1 MSMGNIESYH
11 QLVEDKIAK
20 KVIGKK
26 LYDGFMKKLTA
37 FTEEHGEGATHLALN
52 EGDFYDVDDEDEDW
66 QELDKAYEAL
76 RDAFEEKTG
85 MSISYVYLS
94 GDGDCYD
101 DVDTNEWYWELDEDD
116 VWIPKKLTDKA
127 KAFQEKYG
135 SIDLDQRHSE
145 FG

>member
-11 QLVEDKIAK
+11 QLVADKIVK

-26 LYDGFMKKLTA
+26 LYDGFMKKLTD
-37 FTEEHGEGATHLALN
+37 FIEEHGIMSVNDALN
-52 EGDFYDVDDEDEDW
+52 EGDFWDVDSEDEDW

-76 RDAFEEKTG
+76 RNAFEEKTG

-94 GDGDCYD
+94 GESDCYD
-101 DVDTNEWYWELDEDD
+101 DVDTDEWYWELDEDD

-135 SIDLDQRHSE
+135 NIDTDQRHSQ